1 MVKPNIQ
8 WIDQEFGGTGH
19 SKYLSERMWQS
30 KLKYWTVWHAI
41 WKHLKSF
48 HCLPSIA
55 KYCLIMFKSTQGH
68 SDSQIYQYYHRWF
81 GVFNRFGVVTQVMF
95 SMCIFVSYGLQF
107 YVPMEIIGNS
117 LEKTYPARKLGPKL
131 FDYLLRSFFVLI
143 TC

>member
-8 WIDQEFGGTGH
+8 WIDQEFGGTGQCFCH
-19 SKYLSERMWQS
+19 KIMLTFKLNLKRMWQNGALLQCS
-30 KLKYWTVWHAI
+30 
-41 WKHLKSF
+41 
-48 HCLPSIA
+48 PD
-55 KYCLIMFKSTQGH
+55 FKSIQ
-68 SDSQIYQYYHRWF
+68 SAASRVISQVIWC
-81 GVFNRFGVVTQVMF
+81 VNRFGVVTQVMF

-143 TC
+143 TCKFWYRIGLRRYWIWDY